1 MRESRGD
8 AFGYKYNPG
17 AGDGSVQ
24 VRSLLPAVR
33 HKARQELPTLVHDHA
48 VLPCVQSSQG
58 KTDSALSHCL
68 NIIYSLD
75 LSAFKIAP
83 NGNQTFS
90 CLPLWI
96 LEDLKTY
103 IKKSANR
110 KGSAS
115 RRKVVFGDQ
124 CCHVIMKDDR
134 SNVQSGPIRVAVIG
148 SSEVGKSAFTVR
160 YLTKRFIGEYR
171 SDTGEFGYL

>member
-1 MRESRGD
+1 MHQATVYPSC
-8 AFGYKYNPG
+8 
-17 AGDGSVQ
+17 
-24 VRSLLPAVR
+24 
-33 HKARQELPTLVHDHA
+33 LV
-48 VLPCVQSSQG
+48 
-58 KTDSALSHCL
+58 
-68 NIIYSLD
+68 D

-110 KGSAS
+110 KAAAN
-115 RRKVVFGDQ
+115 RRKVVLGDQ

-134 SNVQSGPIRVAVIG
+134 TSSVQSGPLRVAVVG
-148 SSEVGKSAFTVR
+148 ASEVGKSALTVR

-171 SDTGEFGYL
+171 SDTGEFTQDSCVHVPSLTHA